1 MEHPRVLWAA
11 PPDQRPGSI
20 HEWTLHQA
28 STEAAALEV
37 VRRFEGTD
45 VELDAVVAAPDLPD
59 GDGASVLVA
68 ARERWSDAACFLHGD
83 LWTIPM
89 GSQLPVCEFHPESQ
103 SVPEVVGA
111 VADAV
116 RRRYHRPYPVFED
129 EPRRLDIVEELDLER
144 AGAELDALVSETAE
158 SLAADLSLLSVVED
172 RTVRIAA
179 ASDDDQYPPLHR
191 GDSPCAYA
199 LCEPGATVIDDLA
212 ADERLGHVEAAP
224 AGSHRSYAGHPLWVD
239 GVPVAV
245 LCALDDE
252 TGSFA
257 GDGPGELPS
266 LVSRAEQV
274 LEATL

>member
-11 PPDQRPGSI
+11 PVDQRPDSV
-20 HEWTLHQA
+20 HRWTLHEA
-28 STEAAALEV
+28 STEAEALET

-83 LWTIPM
+83 LWAVPT
-89 GSQLPVCEFHPESQ
+89 GSAIPVCEFHPESQ
-103 SVPEVVGA
+103 TVSAVVGA

-129 EPRRLDIVEELDLER
+129 EPRRLDVVEALDIE
-144 AGAELDALVSETAE
+144 GARPELDAVVSETAG
-158 SLAADLSLLSVVED
+158 SLDADLSLLSVVED
-172 RTVRIAA
+172 RTVRIVA
-179 ASDDDQYPPLHR
+179 ASEGDGYAPIRR

-199 LCEPGATVIDDLA
+199 LCEPGPTVIDDLA
-212 ADERLGHVEAAP
+212 VDERLGHVEPGP
-224 AGSHRSYAGHPLWVD
+224 ASEHRSYVGHPLWVA

-245 LCALDDE
+245 LCALDDA
-252 TGSFA
+252 TASFA
-257 GDGPGELPS
+257 EAGPGERPPY
-266 LVSRAEQV
+266 VRRAEQV
-274 LEATL
+274 LEGTL

>member
-28 STEAAALEV
+28 STEAGALEV

-45 VELDAVVAAPDLPD
+45 AELDAVVASPDLPD

-68 ARERWSDAACFLHGD
+68 VRERWSDAACFLHGD
-83 LWTIPM
+83 LWAIPT

-116 RRRYHRPYPVFED
+116 RRRYHRPYPVFDD
-129 EPRRLDIVEELDLER
+129 EPRRLDVVEALDLER
-144 AGAELDALVSETAE
+144 ARDDLDAIVSETAG
-158 SLAADLSLLSVVED
+158 SLDADLSLLSVLED

-179 ASDDDQYPPLHR
+179 ANGDGKYAPLRR

-199 LCEPGATVIDDLA
+199 LCEPGPTVIDDLA
-212 ADERLGHVEAAP
+212 ADERLGHVEPGP
-224 AGSHRSYAGHPLWVD
+224 ASDHRSYAGHPLWVA
-239 GVPVAV
+239 GVPVGV
-245 LCALDDE
+245 LCALDDT
-252 TGSFA
+252 TGSFTRT
-257 GDGPGELPS
+257 DTGELPA
-266 LVSRAEQV
+266 LVSHAEQV
-274 LEATL
+274 LEGTL